1 MAKKPITLI
10 IEYSVKLHLIL
21 AKQIQLICQTF
32 YILNCCNKLHTEIR
46 KLKNIQIKYS
56 NKYYY
61 ITSSPTVAG
70 TIIVILD
77 IIHFLPISMLCRSYR
92 KLSMLNNYRKWYN

>member
-21 AKQIQLICQTF
+21 AKQIQLICKTF

-46 KLKNIQIKYS
+46 KLKKYKL
-56 NKYYY
+56 N
-61 ITSSPTVAG
+61 
-70 TIIVILD
+70 IVINTTIL
-77 IIHFLPISMLCRSYR
+77 HLPLP
-92 KLSMLNNYRKWYN
+92 